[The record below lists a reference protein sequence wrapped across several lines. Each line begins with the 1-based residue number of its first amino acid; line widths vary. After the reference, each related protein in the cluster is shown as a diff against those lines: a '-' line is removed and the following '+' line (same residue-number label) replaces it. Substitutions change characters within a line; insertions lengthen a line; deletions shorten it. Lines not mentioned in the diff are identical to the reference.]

1 MSEEQTGPSSDLSQ
15 DQNEWVAMY
24 RHGLRFRKP
33 QPDYDDV
40 RDDYED
46 IHGDGPRMEE
56 DIQLRIVETQMD
68 LLLRFT
74 GASDY
79 DIHRDPDSWLETYY
93 ALAGK
98 WLGRDAGIDEQLE
111 SVDRVLSQTGGP
123 LWRPDLY
130 LPLDEVHQAAV
141 ETVPAS
147 PQTAPS
153 TSASSWREP
162 PRLIDWTPDEDPAAG
177 YLRDLRANR
186 QQALELG
193 LPERSEDVQPQDS
206 RGRLTE
212 LARKFSSRVLR
223 PRSDDTHRDAHP
235 LRQPG
240 SGGGLEF

>member
-46 IHGDGPRMEE
+46 IHGDDPRMEE
-56 DIQLRIVETQMD
+56 EIQLRIVETQMD

-79 DIHRDPDSWLETYY
+79 DIHPDPDSWLETYY

-130 LPLDEVHQAAV
+130 LPLDQVHQAAV
-141 ETVPAS
+141 DAVPAS

-177 YLRDLRANR
+177 YLRELHTNR
-186 QQALELG
+186 QQARELG
-193 LPERSEDVQPQDS
+193 LPERSEKAQPQNS
-206 RGRLTE
+206 RGPLTM
-212 LARKFSSRVLR
+212 LARKLSSRVLR

-235 LRQPG
+235 PHQSVFGG
-240 SGGGLEF
+240 SLEL